1 MLKRLLFLIML
12 SAMLFVLANTV
23 AHANPLENSPE
34 TPIIHQTPPPL
45 QLLLS
50 E

>member
-23 AHANPLENSPE
+23 ARANPIENSPE
-34 TPIIHQTPPPL
+34 TPIVRQILPPVHL
-45 QLLLS
+45 
-50 E
+50 